1 MSKVGLFWITYLAG
15 IITLIAA
22 SVKFNFWRW
31 LIVLVVI
38 NFVVMLG
45 QLHYADTY
53 YNKHNKH

>member
-1 MSKVGLFWITYLAG
+1 MSKLGLFWITYLAG

-31 LIVLVVI
+31 LIVLVAI
-38 NFVVMLG
+38 EFVVILG
-45 QLHYADTY
+45 QFHYSDTY